1 MSEGLQR
8 IVLVG
13 RNIELRIVSVI
24 VRSREVASE
33 VVLFDTG
40 SNDET
45 VELAQEVGCEVV
57 HFKQEVSPQTLCRV
71 LDLSL
76 IHI

>member
-1 MSEGLQR
+1 MREQRSWLQFGNRIDSVGRKGTAVSEGLQR

-45 VELAQEVGCEVV
+45 VELAQEVG
-57 HFKQEVSPQTLCRV
+57 
-71 LDLSL
+71 
-76 IHI
+76 